1 MSKAFYPRLAAQ
13 NIIKNGKFYFPYILT
28 VIFTAA
34 SFYICVSLS
43 YTPDLPDLL
52 RYQYL
57 TAYMTFGCF
66 VLGLFIFIFLI
77 YTNSFLMKRRVKEL
91 GLYNVL
97 GMGKRSIG
105 VVLSFESLYIWI
117 IGAGAGIGF
126 GIVFQKLI
134 MMLAQRLMRIDIAFA
149 FYISPTAIVYTVLF
163 FGGVLLITLIKNL
176 WRLQVQKP
184 VELLRGGSVGERE
197 PKTRWLL
204 ALLGILSLGG
214 GYYIA
219 VTTRDVMT
227 AFALYFVAVFLVIIG
242 TYCLFCAVSIAV
254 LKVLRK
260 NKGFYYK
267 TGNFIGVSGMLHR
280 MNRNAVGLAN
290 ICILST
296 MVLVMISGTLS
307 LYMGTEN
314 ILDRSSPASLN
325 IAMRMAGRDRLD
337 TQRAEE
343 LFIGAAE
350 RCGLNVTKH
359 AGGTS
364 LTKYMMKD
372 GANYNDRYNGET
384 GAIYV
389 TFMTAEDFTR
399 LTDCPLELKPE
410 QAAVLSGL
418 SGEEL
423 SLEFVDAETGQVR
436 SLSFETVP
444 VQADWRKGYLSEV
457 PGSGGQ
463 EEIIVLSA
471 EGYERVRE
479 YTLLTSGRYY
489 TEQWRFYI
497 DTDASEEQQA
507 ECADKIS
514 SKDFVGFEP
523 EEIEN
528 IEYFRVQTR
537 SQDSADAYSTNGGF
551 LFLGVFLG
559 LIFIIAMVLIMYYKQ
574 ISEGY
579 EDRQRFAIMQQV
591 GLEKRDIR
599 RSINMQVL
607 IVFFAPLIVAGIHVA
622 FDFILMTKL
631 LMLFSMYNTRVTA
644 VCTLAVFTGFALLY
658 AAVYALTA
666 KTYYN
671 IVSERD

>member
-34 SFYICVSLS
+34 SFYICVSLT
-43 YTPDLPDLL
+43 YTPDMPELI

-57 TAYMTFGCF
+57 SAYMTFGCF
-66 VLGLFIFIFLI
+66 VMGLFIFIFLI

-105 VVLSFESLYIWI
+105 VVLSFESLYIWL
-117 IGAGAGIGF
+117 IGTGAGIGF

-134 MMLAQRLMRIDIAFA
+134 MMLAQRLMRLDIAFS
-149 FYISPTAIVYTVLF
+149 FYISRTAIVYTVLF

-204 ALLGILSLGG
+204 ALLGVLSLGG

-219 VTTRDVMT
+219 VTTKDVMT
-227 AFALYFVAVFLVIIG
+227 AFAMYFVAVFLVIIG

-254 LKVLRK
+254 LKALRK

-314 ILDRSSPASLN
+314 ILDMSSPASLN
-325 IAMRMAGRDRLD
+325 IDVRMAGDERLD
-337 TQRAEE
+337 TQRAEQLLTE
-343 LFIGAAE
+343 AVE

-359 AGGTS
+359 AGGVR
-364 LTKYMMKD
+364 LTKYMMQD
-372 GANYNDRYNGET
+372 GSHYTDRQDLELGHV
-384 GAIYV
+384 YV
-389 TFMTAEDFTR
+389 SFMTAEDFTN
-399 LTDCPLELKPE
+399 LTGSALELQAG
-410 QAAVLSGL
+410 QAAKLSGG

-423 SLEFVDAETGQVR
+423 SLEFVDAETGEVR

-444 VQADWRKGYLSEV
+444 LQAGWEKGFLKEMI
-457 PGSGGQ
+457 GSGVHV
-463 EEIIVLSA
+463 EIIVLSA
-471 EGYERVRE
+471 EGYEKVRE
-479 YTLLTSGRYY
+479 YTRITSGKYY

-497 DTDASEEQQA
+497 DTDAPAERQT
-507 ECADKIS
+507 ECAVKIS
-514 SKDFVGFEP
+514 APGFVGFEP
-523 EEIEN
+523 EEMQN
-528 IEYFRVQTR
+528 IEYFAVNTRVAN
-537 SQDSADAYSTNGGF
+537 SADAYSTNGGF

-579 EDRQRFAIMQQV
+579 EDRQRFVIMQQV

-644 VCTLAVFTGFALLY
+644 ICTLTVFAGFALLY

-666 KTYYN
+666 KTYYK
-671 IVSERD
+671 IVSERE